1 MQLTIISGRSGSGKS
16 TVLHVLED
24 LGYYCID
31 NLPASLLPALA
42 NRISEDGNDLP
53 LVAVSIDAR
62 NVSEDLE
69 KVPEILTELKNTQ
82 ISTQILFLD
91 ANSKT
96 LLRRFNESR
105 RKHPLSTETIG
116 LREAINFESDLLEHI
131 SLLASLTID
140 TSSMSLQTLRQT
152 VKEQFLGNQSSATA
166 LLFQSFGF
174 KHGVPVDADIV
185 YDVRC
190 SWAVRDMI
198 GEAGGTALIERVG
211 HSFIKPRMFEEGAVY
226 AGELSGHYYFSDF
239 FGADSGL
246 VPALL
251 MLEMLSRRS
260 TKLSALL
267 QPLESRY
274 FLSSEIN
281 SRVEDPAQKIAAIAE
296 RYANGQIEHI
306 DGISISYEDWHF
318 NVRASNTEPLLRLN
332 LEALDEQTMCDRRD
346 EVLAFIRS

>member
-1 MQLTIISGRSGSGKS
+1 MKLTIISGRSGSGKS

-131 SLLASLTID
+131 SLLANLTID

-190 SWAVRDMI
+190 LPNPYWDASLRSLTGLD
-198 GEAGGTALIERVG
+198 
-211 HSFIKPRMFEEGAVY
+211 KPVA
-226 AGELSGHYYFSDF
+226 DF
-239 FGADSGL
+239 LGADAE
-246 VPALL
+246 VT
-251 MLEMLSRRS
+251 EMLADISHFLVKWLPNFEANNRS
-260 TKLSALL
+260 YITIAVGCTGGQHRSVYLCERLSQAFAEKL
-267 QPLESRY
+267 
-274 FLSSEIN
+274 
-281 SRVEDPAQKIAAIAE
+281 
-296 RYANGQIEHI
+296 ANVQ
-306 DGISISYEDWHF
+306 
-318 NVRASNTEPLLRLN
+318 VRHRELGK
-332 LEALDEQTMCDRRD
+332 
-346 EVLAFIRS
+346 